1 MSSDGAAISALSSEF
16 DPTGLSTAVIASRF
30 NTDVTDR
37 LIAGAVDC
45 FTSHGLN
52 PESIEIIRV
61 PGAWE
66 LPQATSVVLQLN
78 RYDAIVTLGCV
89 IRGETPHFDYVC
101 STANDGLAALSR
113 EASTPILFGVL
124 TTDNQEQALA
134 RAQEGP
140 NNKGYEAAGAALQ
153 MVDLYARLTGN

>member
-16 DPTGLSTAVIASRF
+16 DPTGLSIAVIASRF

-113 EASTPILFGVL
+113 ETSIPILFGVL
-124 TTDNQEQALA
+124 TTDNHEQALA

>member
-1 MSSDGAAISALSSEF
+1 MSSDGAPISVLSSEF
-16 DPTGLSTAVIASRF
+16 DPTGLSMAVIASRF
-30 NTDVTDR
+30 NPDITDR
-37 LIAGAVDC
+37 LVAGAVDC
-45 FTSHGLN
+45 FTRHGLN
-52 PESIEIIRV
+52 PESIEIIHV

-66 LPQATSVVLQLN
+66 LPQATSVVLRLA

-101 STANDGLAALSR
+101 SATNDGLAALSR

-124 TTDNQEQALA
+124 TADKHEQALA
-134 RAQEGP
+134 RAQEGA
-140 NNKGYEAAGAALQ
+140 NNKGYEAATAALQ

>member
-1 MSSDGAAISALSSEF
+1 MSSDGAAISVLSSEF
-16 DPTGLSTAVIASRF
+16 DPTGLSIAIIASRF
-30 NTDVTDR
+30 NTDITDR
-37 LIAGAVDC
+37 LVAGAVDC

-52 PESIEIIRV
+52 PESLEIIRV

-66 LPQATSVVLQLN
+66 LPQATSVVLRLA

-124 TTDNQEQALA
+124 TADNREQALA
-134 RAQEGP
+134 RAQEGA
-140 NNKGYEAAGAALQ
+140 NNKGYEAATAALQ

>member
-1 MSSDGAAISALSSEF
+1 MTSDGAAISALSSELH
-16 DPTGLSTAVIASRF
+16 TTALSIAVIASRF

-52 PESIEIIRV
+52 PESIEIIGV

-101 STANDGLAALSR
+101 ATANDGLAALSR

>member
-16 DPTGLSTAVIASRF
+16 DPTGLSIAVIASRF

-124 TTDNQEQALA
+124 TTDNHEQALA

>member
-16 DPTGLSTAVIASRF
+16 DPTGLSIAVIASRF
-30 NTDVTDR
+30 NTDVTDQ

-113 EASTPILFGVL
+113 ETSTPILFGVL
-124 TTDNQEQALA
+124 TTDNHEQALA

-140 NNKGYEAAGAALQ
+140 TNKGYEAAGAALQ

>member
-16 DPTGLSTAVIASRF
+16 DPTGLSIAVIASRF

>member
-16 DPTGLSTAVIASRF
+16 DPTGLSIAVIASRF

-113 EASTPILFGVL
+113 ETSTPILFGVL
-124 TTDNQEQALA
+124 TTDNHEQALA

>member
-16 DPTGLSTAVIASRF
+16 DPTGLSIAVIASRF

-113 EASTPILFGVL
+113 EASIPILFGVL
-124 TTDNQEQALA
+124 TTDNHEQALA
-134 RAQEGP
+134 RAQEGS